1 MQQVPLFPLNTVL
14 FPNMPITLHI
24 FEPRYK
30 LMIEQCIQ
38 TGDPFGVVLI
48 REGQEALG
56 ALADPYPIGCTAQ
69 IADVERLEDGRMNIV
84 AVGVE
89 RFEIHALSHD
99 KPYLVGSVETL
110 PIEMSDRVA
119 LSEAGQRLRPWV
131 ERYLTVLAEAAG
143 TIDFDLTDLPS
154 DPLALGYLAAA
165 VVQVPNAQKQ
175 ALLAVGRAGDL
186 LAETQTLFRHEL
198 ALLNAIVARDKRS
211 TEEQGMFSRN

>member
-56 ALADPYPIGCTAQ
+56 PLADPYPIGCTAQ
-69 IADVERLEDGRMNIV
+69 IADVERLADGRMNIV
-84 AVGVE
+84 AVGLE
-89 RFEIHALSHD
+89 RFEIHSLSHD

-110 PIEMSDRVA
+110 PIDMSDAVA

-143 TIDFDLTDLPS
+143 TTDFDLTDLPT

-165 VVQVPNAQKQ
+165 VVQIPNAQKQ

-186 LAETQTLFRHEL
+186 LAEAQTLFRREL
-198 ALLNAIVARDKRS
+198 ALLNAIVARDKQS
-211 TEEQGMFSRN
+211 VDEQGMFSRN

>member
-38 TGDPFGVVLI
+38 SGDPFGVVLI

-56 ALADPYPIGCTAQ
+56 PLADPYPIGCTAQ
-69 IADVERLEDGRMNIV
+69 IADVERLPDGHMNIV
-84 AVGVE
+84 AIGLE

-110 PIEMSDRVA
+110 PIDVSDSGVLR
-119 LSEAGQRLRPWV
+119 EAGRRLRPWV
-131 ERYLTVLAEAAG
+131 ERYLTILAEASG
-143 TIDFDLTDLPS
+143 TTDFDLTDLPT

-165 VVQVPNAQKQ
+165 VAQVPNAQKQ
-175 ALLAVGRAGDL
+175 ELLGVNRADTL
-186 LAETQTLFRHEL
+186 LAEAQSLYRREL
-198 ALLNAIVARDKRS
+198 ALLSAIVERDRQPA
-211 TEEQGMFSRN
+211 EEQGLFSLN